1 MAETILLVDDED
13 ALRSLSSEILE
24 SVGYAVKQASQGQEA
39 LVIYETEGKSIDLV
53 VLDLAM
59 PVMGGRETFRKLMA
73 INPGLK
79 VVVTTGSAD
88 DAETRELLALGV
100 KAVLPKPY
108 AVEQFTSVIKNVL
121 EDNVR

>member
-24 SVGYAVKQASQGQEA
+24 SVGYAVKQASHGEEA
-39 LVIYETEGKSIDLV
+39 VGMYATESSSIDLV

-73 INPGLK
+73 INPNVK
-79 VVVTTGSAD
+79 VIVTTGSAD
-88 DAETRELLALGV
+88 DEETRQLLSSGV

-108 AVEQFTSVIKNVL
+108 AVEQFTAVIKDVL
-121 EDNVR
+121 EHTSS